1 MFGSKR
7 LDYKNCVFVKVSL
20 EYMNLVSFT
29 WKAGWVGHVLRQFKI
44 VKQYIF
50 ESVDDIVVHLDLHDR
65 LVRQNHP
72 QISVVFGV
80 L

>member
-1 MFGSKR
+1 M
-7 LDYKNCVFVKVSL
+7 
-20 EYMNLVSFT
+20 
-29 WKAGWVGHVLRQFKI
+29 GHVLRQFKI

-72 QISVVFGV
+72 EISVVFGV